1 MTTDFSQDHKD
12 EKNQMQSAD
21 LDALLNQYFKGR
33 VVRKDLTKQLKEG
46 ANGPAIVTGK
56 QIGRAHV

>member
-21 LDALLNQYFKGR
+21 LDASLNQYFKGR
-33 VVRKDLTKQLKEG
+33 VVRKDLTK
-46 ANGPAIVTGK
+46 
-56 QIGRAHV
+56 